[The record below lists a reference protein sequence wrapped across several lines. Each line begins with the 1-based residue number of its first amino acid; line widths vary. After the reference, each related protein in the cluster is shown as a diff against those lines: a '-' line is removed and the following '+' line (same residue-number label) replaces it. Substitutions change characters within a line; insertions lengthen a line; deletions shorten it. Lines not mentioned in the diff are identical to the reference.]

1 MTMNDYS
8 HKPVMTAEVLEGLM
22 VRPGGV
28 YIDAT
33 MGEGGHC
40 LAVLEQCRPGGR
52 VLGIDADPSV
62 TPVAARRLSAFGPA
76 FQAWAGNYA
85 DMETLA
91 AEAGILEAHGVLF
104 DLGFS
109 SRQIDNAA
117 RGFSFQADG
126 PLDMRFDPTQTL
138 TAEEIVNTWPEADI
152 AQTIR
157 EFGEEPRARRIAS
170 AIVGARPVR
179 STAALATII
188 SKASGGG
195 RRRIHPA
202 TRTFQ
207 ALRVQVNRELE
218 NLQKGLEGAVRL
230 LAEGGRL
237 VVITYHSL
245 EAALVKTFMRRETGG
260 CICPPEQPEC
270 NCGRVRR
277 MKRIT
282 RKAVAPTSEEIHGN
296 PRARS
301 ARLRV
306 GERV

>member
-1 MTMNDYS
+1 
-8 HKPVMTAEVLEGLM
+8 M
-22 VRPGGV
+22 VRPGCV

-40 LAVLEQCRPGGR
+40 GPILELCQPGGR

-62 TPVAARRLSAFGPA
+62 APIAAKRLSGFGPA
-76 FQAWAGNYA
+76 FQARIGNYTE
-85 DMETLA
+85 MQTLA
-91 AEAGILEAHGVLF
+91 AEAGLNEAHGILF

-109 SRQIDNAA
+109 SRQIDDPA

-126 PLDMRFDPTQTL
+126 PLDMRFDSAQPL
-138 TAEEIVNTWPEADI
+138 TAEEIVNFWPEADL

-157 EFGEEPRARRIAS
+157 ELGEEPRARRIAA
-170 AIVGARPVR
+170 AIVYARPVS
-179 STAALATII
+179 STGALATII
-188 SKASGGG
+188 SKASGRG
-195 RRRIHPA
+195 RRKLHPA

-207 ALRVQVNRELE
+207 ALRIRVNRELE
-218 NLQKGLEGAVRL
+218 NLQKGLQGAVSL
-230 LAEGGRL
+230 LAAGGRL

-245 EAALVKTFMRRETGG
+245 EAALVKSFFHREGGG
-260 CICPPEQPEC
+260 CICPLEQPEC
-270 NCGRVRR
+270 TCGRVRR
-277 MKRIT
+277 MKRVT
-282 RKAVAPTSEEIHGN
+282 RKAIAPSSEEICDN